1 MEKKYV
7 PVYEFSFYVGLI
19 NLIILFIFSIFDYY
33 FIKYTDYTNY
43 FNRFDYKQT
52 LILLGIVA
60 TQLGIN
66 VTTLF
71 TTKNNSPCHVF
82 IVFVLGQLAYY
93 VDFEVIDIAII
104 ICLIIIL
111 FISLIFNE
119 IIEIILFGLSYNTKR
134 NIMKRAEDDTLAKND
149 KIEDSN
155 DDDYLVEIKTLS
167 SNEDE
172 NNELYIIE

>member
-119 IIEIILFGLSYNTKR
+119 IIEINLFGLSYNTKR

-149 KIEDSN
+149 KNEDN
-155 DDDYLVEIKTLS
+155 YDDDYLVEIKILS

-172 NNELYIIE
+172 NSVK

>member
-1 MEKKYV
+1 M
-7 PVYEFSFYVGLI
+7 I
-19 NLIILFIFSIFDYY
+19 IILSSIL
-33 FIKYTDYTNY
+33 TDYTNY